1 MFTSHELHWITVS
14 DRRALKLAT
23 VYIIINLRPWP
34 DRSPPCRCL
43 ASPIHS
49 PTPLLFPL
57 INYTAAESPSPAASK
72 GHHHRRHQ
80 RGIVTG
86 GRQRGIIIG
95 RRQRVI
101 VNGAA
106 SSTGRYHQWGG
117 ISSIERRNFCGA
129 GSGLKRVSLE
139 VRETELIF
147 CKIFKILFLRFTWT
161 ENCGRESSFEFSVL
175 YFSQTGI
182 LYFVCQISHK
192 TCSFAMS
199 STLWSN
205 RNSFRD
211 MMIGWYFTM

>member
-23 VYIIINLRPWP
+23 VYIIINLPPWP

-106 SSTGRYHQWGG
+106 SSTGRHHQRGG
-117 ISSIERRNFCGA
+117 IINGAASSMGRHLIDRKAEFLRCWLWFEAGIPWGA
-129 GSGLKRVSLE
+129 GDRAH
-139 VRETELIF
+139 
-147 CKIFKILFLRFTWT
+147 FLQDFQD
-161 ENCGRESSFEFSVL
+161 F
-175 YFSQTGI
+175 
-182 LYFVCQISHK
+182 ISDVYMNWK
-192 TCSFAMS
+192 
-199 STLWSN
+199 LW
-205 RNSFRD
+205 
-211 MMIGWYFTM
+211 